1 MKPISKWI
9 CDDGDEEKMW
19 LLLDIKI
26 NIRGSQASLRLKT
39 VVCPNEYYHLTT
51 SVTVFVA
58 LVHQTCTNRNGLR
71 HRNPSDRN
79 RFAAIWADEDLYC
92 GKWSQLKLLFLLV
105 G

>member
-51 SVTVFVA
+51 SHSVRGAGPPNVYKQEWIAASKSIRPKQIYSDMGRRGFV
-58 LVHQTCTNRNGLR
+58 LR
-71 HRNPSDRN
+71 
-79 RFAAIWADEDLYC
+79 
-92 GKWSQLKLLFLLV
+92 
-105 G
+105 